1 MTFQAIFMGS
11 FNSGASVARHDVL
24 LPQGQPDK
32 FVLRNRTAWGDDAAE
47 TSVESSWFRG
57 DAQGSA
63 KTIDQAVTTGA
74 MSTEAVTT
82 GGFTF
87 FDTAN
92 PPVFAALANTTITGN
107 AGTFIVSMAS
117 TGDIAVGDTVRL
129 LNEAGEQQISGYLF
143 QVTAVTANVSIT
155 LGYMASSGIT
165 FAAAATSGFVQKII
179 PGRFYPHWNYIA
191 NITQASQAV
200 VSFTRP
206 NDFTPGE
213 IVSFRVPSQFG
224 MDEINNL
231 PARVLSVTNSATVSS
246 IVIDLDT
253 SGFTAFTF
261 PTSAVAAAGV
271 SPAIVVPSSSGVV
284 PEDGSATVAQE
295 PPGTNLRDA
304 FDNRNVF
311 VCRCGTNVITSADSV
326 YEWEAY
332 YATKFQQE

>member
-304 FDNRNVF
+304 FDNRKVF